1 MKQARKAH
9 QKQANKLYIFQQCM
23 NIVYIYIIAADL
35 KVEPDIIAN
44 ITVSLI
50 VFINN
55 IMQLN

>member
-1 MKQARKAH
+1 
-9 QKQANKLYIFQQCM
+9 M
-23 NIVYIYIIAADL
+23 NIVYIYIYIIAADL

-55 IMQLN
+55 IMQLTSH